1 MIIFQLLLAQILVFG
16 ALVIVMRYLLKRNIG
31 SASSHIQEL
40 TRDCTQKLEEAKKK
54 MEEANQYREKVLAD
68 SKEEGEQLKQQLIR
82 EGRQVKEEMLQQ
94 ARQQS
99 EEIVHRA
106 QASAENLMAE
116 LEQKIESRSAAKASE
131 MVKELMVG
139 KLSEEAH
146 SRWIQELVQNGFDN
160 LRRLNLPDG
169 LKEAEV
175 VTAFPLK
182 PSEKSLL
189 KDRLSEVTGKTIN
202 LKEQVDPELILG
214 VRLTMGRVVIDGS
227 WRSKAEEFL
236 RHEQGANNR

>member
-16 ALVIVMRYLLKRNIG
+16 VLVMVMRYFLKRNIG

-40 TRDCTQKLEEAKKK
+40 TRDCAQKLEEAKKK

-68 SKEEGEQLKQQLIR
+68 SKEEGERLKQQLIQ

-99 EEIVHRA
+99 EDIVRRA

-116 LEQKIESRSAAKASE
+116 LEQKIDSRSAVKASE
-131 MVKELMVG
+131 MVKKLLVG
-139 KLSEEAH
+139 KLTEEAH
-146 SRWIQELVQNGFDN
+146 AGWIEELVQNGFDG
-160 LRRLNLPDG
+160 LSRLNLPDD
-169 LKEAEV
+169 LREAEV

-189 KDRLSEVTGKTIN
+189 KDRLSEVTGRTIH

-227 WRSKAEEFL
+227 WRSKVEEYL
-236 RHEQGANNR
+236 GHAQDTNNQ